1 MTLNP
6 TQLRILDALRNA
18 TELSVDEL
26 AAIFYQDRERW
37 PYYWRGS
44 VIATMRTM
52 IELTRDNTE
61 QVVRVSALGAGRRGV
76 YALKKND
83 VN

>member
-1 MTLNP
+1 MTLNH
-6 TQLRILDALRNA
+6 TQLRILDALRSA
-18 TELSVDEL
+18 PELTVDDL
-26 AAIFYQDRERW
+26 AAIFYQDRKRW

-52 IELTRDNTE
+52 IELTRGNTE
-61 QVVRVSALGAGRRGV
+61 QVVRVSALGSGRRGV

-83 VN
+83 IS